1 MMKNELQSLVTRTLR
16 AAVKIGDDYYTIEE
30 TISLPPTANDDQ
42 ITEAVDAGLRIYTA
56 QREAVEAQVRALRDQ
71 VIAQPLPVQIKDPD
85 SPASDKQRAYMDFL
99 VKELHLDAE
108 RLGAIAGEHSM
119 DVLTLTKREASEL
132 IDELKKLQHPENP
145 RRNGDG
151 VAQDED
157 IAEEPVAPQPESQPQ
172 PALPIGERITQRQI
186 RALDRLAEERGV
198 DLDQEVQQRFGGRS
212 IDELTTD
219 EAGRL
224 LGDLQQRPRLL
235 RPTRRAA

>member
-1 MMKNELQSLVTRTLR
+1 MKNELQSLVTRTLR

-42 ITEAVDAGLRIYTA
+42 IAQAVDAGLRIYTA
-56 QREAVEAQVRALRDQ
+56 QREAVEGQVRALREQ
-71 VIAQPLPVQIKDPD
+71 VVAQVLPVQIKDPD

-108 RLGAIAGEHSM
+108 RLAAIAQEHEM

-132 IDELKKLQHPENP
+132 IDVLKKQMEA
-145 RRNGDG
+145 RNGDG
-151 VAQDED
+151 AA
-157 IAEEPVAPQPESQPQ
+157 AEAAPEVESAPEPQPELQRQAS
-172 PALPIGERITQRQI
+172 LPIGDRITQRQI

-198 DLDQEVQQRFGGRS
+198 DLDQEVAEHFGGRS
-212 IDELTTD
+212 IDQLTTD

-224 LGDLQQRPRLL
+224 LSDLQQRPRLL
-235 RPTRRAA
+235 RPNRQAA